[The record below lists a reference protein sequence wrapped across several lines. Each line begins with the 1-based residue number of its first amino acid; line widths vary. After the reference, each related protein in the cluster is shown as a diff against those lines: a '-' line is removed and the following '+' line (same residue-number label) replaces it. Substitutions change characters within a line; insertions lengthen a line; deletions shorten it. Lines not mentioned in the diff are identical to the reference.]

1 MALPLNDKPRLR
13 CHFKALRASLPPRRR
28 QEASANALAF
38 LKQQPIGLVLSYA
51 SFQHELDTSA
61 INAWLAAQG
70 RLVLPK
76 VQDEHLALYQVSDP
90 CSQLE
95 TGVFGISEPLP
106 SLCRSVAPE
115 KISFVLV
122 PGLAFDITH
131 QRLGYGGGYYD
142 RLLTKRAGR
151 ACGIGFREQHAAQN
165 LPVLAS
171 DVPLDA
177 VMLF

>member
-1 MALPLNDKPRLR
+1 MIHRDDKSRLR
-13 CHFKALRASLPPRRR
+13 RHFKSLRASLPSRRR
-28 QEASANALAF
+28 QEASAKALAF
-38 LKQQPIGLVLSYA
+38 IKHQPPGLVLSYA

-76 VQDEHLALYQVSDP
+76 VQGDNLALYQVSNP
-90 CSQLE
+90 CRQLE

-106 SLCRSVAPE
+106 SLCRAVASE
-115 KISFVLV
+115 EISFVLV
-122 PGLAFDITH
+122 PGLAFDAAH

-142 RLLTKRAGR
+142 RYLAKRAGR
-151 ACGIGFREQHAAQN
+151 ACGMGFREQLVAQN

-171 DVPLDA
+171 DVSLDA